1 MWQIQPILKSCQTS
15 KYYLSDCSFSNA
27 KFRTEEYSIAFMLD
41 HHNMCDGRVL
51 IHVREDMSCE
61 QKTKHNRP
69 DDIEILFCLNLVFPI
84 LNL

>member
-41 HHNMCDGRVL
+41 RNWCDGRVL
-51 IHVREDMSCE
+51 IYVRKDMSCE

-69 DDIEILFCLNLVFPI
+69 DDMEILFVQISLSL
-84 LNL
+84 